1 MDRNTRVTNHLGE
14 VISTGKK
21 DISWEVARVE
31 RNNCLTK
38 TDLWYLKDRW
48 DELSST
54 KKGQLNAY
62 RKALRNLPQDYPGD
76 NANEACDNWPEA
88 EDWF

>member
-21 DISWEVARVE
+21 DISWEEARVE
-31 RNNCLTK
+31 RNNCLKK

-62 RKALRNLPQDYPGD
+62 RKALRDLPQDYPGD
-76 NANEACDNWPEA
+76 NANDACDNWPES